1 MSLRERLSIKPAIS
15 EPLSTSVPIRGK
27 SAPVKLIAPT
37 EVIVRTSDTSEW
49 WVFRIP
55 MRLWFII
62 NIVAA
67 PFKALIWILDGLV
80 ALSVLAVIGVVWA
93 WWTQHITDD
102 QVAGVI
108 GEIGARGLS
117 ILSKA
122 KIL

>member
-1 MSLRERLSIKPAIS
+1 MTLRERLSGV
-15 EPLSTSVPIRGK
+15 PLSKKEDVAPKIKTLKSSPPSVHQ
-27 SAPVKLIAPT
+27 
-37 EVIVRTSDTSEW
+37 EVIRNNILLETQW

-55 MRLWFII
+55 ARLWFILQ
-62 NIVAA
+62 VATS
-67 PFKALIWILDGLV
+67 PFRALIWILDGLV
-80 ALSVLAVIGVVWA
+80 ALSVLSVIGIVWA

-117 ILSKA
+117 ILAKA